1 MPLQFRI
8 RTREDTV
15 DVSGFVTV
23 RDSGGSIY
31 SETGTVT
38 QRSTHRGEFHDW
50 VGGRKMVHPA
60 DHNTI
65 LHTQVSRPNHV
76 HVPSGW
82 SSQFVRYYY
91 PRHNADVLH
100 ELFGFPTAA
109 QRTALADQAFE
120 ALVPQIPQEV
130 SLPNFLYE
138 LRELADLIPKIE
150 GSLVKQ
156 VAGGYLTYSFG
167 YKPLI
172 GDLQKLANLAETVAA
187 RLQYLRDTW
196 GRETRISFESSWET
210 EAPDEIYYPGSESQR
225 YRRHSIRTVFRA
237 GGYLFHQLE
246 DLDGKIG
253 LLRGMS
259 GALGFNNPLGVLWEA
274 IPFSFV
280 VDWFTRIGNAIS
292 QTAVQPFVGPWEIR
306 RVTHSY
312 WIHGQW
318 SLDCEFPSGTSPLKY
333 TADQGT
339 YTLYRREVGLP
350 VPAGI
355 INTEGLTSNQQTL
368 AAALIG
374 SSLP

>member
-1 MPLQFRI
+1 MYSTQNTTSI
-8 RTREDTV
+8 R
-15 DVSGFVTV
+15 S
-23 RDSGGSIY
+23 SY
-31 SETGTVT
+31 
-38 QRSTHRGEFHDW
+38 RGEFHDF
-50 VGGRKMVHPA
+50 VGGRRQVHPA
-60 DHNTI
+60 AHNTI
-65 LHTQVSRPNHV
+65 LSYQTPRPNDV
-76 HVPSGW
+76 HSSGW
-82 SSQFVRYYY
+82 SRQFTNYYS
-91 PRHNADVLH
+91 PRAEADILH
-100 ELFGFPTAA
+100 TLFGFPTAA
-109 QRTALADQAFE
+109 QKTALADEAFD
-120 ALVPQIPQEV
+120 ALAPQIPQEV

-150 GSLVKQ
+150 ASLLKQ

-172 GDLQKLANLAETVAA
+172 GDLQKLANLADTVAA

-196 GRETRISFESSWET
+196 GRETRISFEGSWET
-210 EAPDEIYYPGSESQR
+210 TAPSEIYYPGGESYR
-225 YRRHSIRTVFRA
+225 YRRHSIRTIYRA

-253 LLRGMS
+253 LLRGMA

-292 QTAVQPFVGPWEIR
+292 RTAVQPFVGPWELR

-312 WIHGQW
+312 LISGKW
-318 SLDCEFPSGTSPLKY
+318 SLSVEYPSGY
-333 TADQGT
+333 TPQSYVSDEGT
-339 YTLYRREVGLP
+339 FTLYHREVGLP

-374 SSLP
+374 SAAP